1 MLSIKEHL
9 NKIETQLKDIKSNL
23 KKSDIHKV
31 QLTIAIN
38 FVFSKDNDEEHV
50 IHLKRTNI
58 KIMINDKADEV
69 FFNHFFLDIK
79 LSWKLY

>member
-1 MLSIKEHL
+1 M
-9 NKIETQLKDIKSNL
+9 
-23 KKSDIHKV
+23 
-31 QLTIAIN
+31 
-38 FVFSKDNDEEHV
+38 FSKDNDEEHV

>member
-1 MLSIKEHL
+1 M
-9 NKIETQLKDIKSNL
+9 
-23 KKSDIHKV
+23 
-31 QLTIAIN
+31 
-38 FVFSKDNDEEHV
+38 FSKDNDEEHV

-79 LSWKLY
+79 LSWKLYWKIVVLSLIVFIYFCNKVP